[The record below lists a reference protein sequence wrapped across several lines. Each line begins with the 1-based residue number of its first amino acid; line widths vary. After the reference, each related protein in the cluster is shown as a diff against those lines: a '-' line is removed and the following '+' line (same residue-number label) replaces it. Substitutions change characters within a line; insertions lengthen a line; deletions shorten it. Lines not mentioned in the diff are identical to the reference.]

1 MAFVPSNSKNNETQE
16 YPPNDTILV
25 IDGDELAFVHACA
38 AEQKLLVYKN
48 TTNDFEHGFKNK
60 TEFGK
65 FMAGIDIPEGHFT
78 SEERR
83 VAEPKQ
89 NAFSTVKKKLLWL
102 QNKFKTDK
110 IEIYISGD
118 NNFRDNLPLPKH
130 NDPEKSGK
138 YKGQRDPNAKP
149 LLLDEVKDYLVKYWN
164 AEIVNGFEADD
175 RLAMRV
181 YDGYKSGQKIIGGSQ
196 DKDRLG
202 CSGWWYDHINDED
215 GKGEPQFIDGL
226 GDIWKDT
233 TKKTPKIT
241 GYGRKWLYYQWLVGD
256 PVDNYNP
263 RDIATQLG
271 IKLKRFGADTAMKL
285 LNDCNSDL
293 ECIQA
298 VHDKYLEWYGSETFN
313 YIVFNDT
320 TATVN
325 YIDVMQLYFNCAKM
339 LRWENDYIDIRQML
353 KKMGIIT

>member
-1 MAFVPSNSKNNETQE
+1 MSSG
-16 YPPNDTILV
+16 TILV

-48 TTNDFEHGFKNK
+48 TKNEFEHGFKNK

-65 FMAGIDIPEGHFT
+65 FMAGIDIPEGLFT

-102 QNKFKTDK
+102 QNKFKTEN

-149 LLLDEVKDYLVKYWN
+149 LLLDEVKEYLIKYWN
-164 AEIVNGFEADD
+164 AKVVNGYEADD

-181 YDGYKSGQKIIGGSQ
+181 YDGYKSGQKIIGLTQ

-202 CSGWWYDHINDED
+202 NMGWWYDHINDDD
-215 GKGEPQFIDGL
+215 GKGEPQYIDGL
-226 GDIWKDT
+226 GEVWKDT
-233 TKKTPKIT
+233 TNKTPKIT
-241 GYGRKWLYYQWLVGD
+241 GYGRKWLYYQFGMIGD
-256 PVDNYNP
+256 SVDNYDP
-263 RDIATQLG
+263 RDVYTQLHG
-271 IKLKRFGADTAMKL
+271 KAPKFGATTA
-285 LNDCNSDL
+285 CNILAECKTDR
-293 ECIQA
+293 ECIIA
-298 VHDKYLEWYGSETFN
+298 CRDLYIKWYGTKPFTYTSW
-313 YIVFNDT
+313 DDKQH
-320 TATVN
+320 TVT
-325 YIDVMQLYFNCAKM
+325 YLDLMQLYLDCARM
-339 LRWENDYIDIRQML
+339 LRWENDKVLITDIFSKL
-353 KKMGIIT
+353 KVETLLDE